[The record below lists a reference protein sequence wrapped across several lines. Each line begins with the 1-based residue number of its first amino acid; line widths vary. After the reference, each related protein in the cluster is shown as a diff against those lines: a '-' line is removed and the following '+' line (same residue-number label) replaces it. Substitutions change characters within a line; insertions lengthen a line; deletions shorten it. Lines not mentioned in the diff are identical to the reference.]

1 LGRPFVKKHDDI
13 NDVAAMRSRLIAA
26 RARLEGLPLA
36 SRLDAGPTDPA
47 TGESWH
53 RGNVLGHMNEMIDY
67 WTVQLRSAAS
77 GSREVGRDEDGYQS
91 RRQGIDGGNAAT
103 EAELKVAVDAG
114 IGRAIALLDSFSPAD
129 LDRVVVYHSRAGDRD
144 ARVGELLE
152 MLLVEH
158 VEEHV
163 SQLAGLG

>member
-1 LGRPFVKKHDDI
+1 MKKQDDRR
-13 NDVAAMRSRLIAA
+13 DAVVMRSRLVTA
-26 RARLEGLPLA
+26 RMRLEELPLA
-36 SRLDAGPTDPA
+36 SRLDSGPTDPA

-53 RGNVLGHMNEMIDY
+53 RGNVLGHMSEMIDY
-67 WTVQLRSAAS
+67 WTVQLRSAAG
-77 GSREVGRDEDGYQS
+77 GSREVGRDEAGYQS
-91 RRQGIDGGNAAT
+91 RRHGIDGGNAAT
-103 EAELKVAVDAG
+103 EAELKVAVDGG

-129 LDRVVVYHSRAGDRD
+129 LDREVVYHSRTGDRD
-144 ARVGELLE
+144 ASVGELLE

>member
-1 LGRPFVKKHDDI
+1 MKKQDDI
-13 NDVAAMRSRLIAA
+13 HDLTAMRSRLVAA
-26 RARLEGLPLA
+26 RMRLQELPLA

-53 RGNVLGHMNEMIDY
+53 RGNVLGHMSEMIDY
-67 WTVQLRSAAS
+67 WTVQLRSAAA
-77 GSREVGRDEDGYQS
+77 GSKEVGRDEAGYQS
-91 RRQGIDGGNAAT
+91 RRHGIDGGNAAT
-103 EAELKVAVDAG
+103 EAELKVAVDGG

-129 LDRVVVYHSRAGDRD
+129 LDRKVVYHSRTGDRD
-144 ARVGELLE
+144 AGVGELLE
-152 MLLVEH
+152 SLIVDH

>member
-1 LGRPFVKKHDDI
+1 
-13 NDVAAMRSRLIAA
+13 M
-26 RARLEGLPLA
+26 RLEELPMA

-53 RGNVLGHMNEMIDY
+53 RGNVLGHMSEMIDY
-67 WTVQLRSAAS
+67 WTVQLRRAAA
-77 GSREVGRDEDGYQS
+77 GSKDVGRDEEGYQS
-91 RRQGIDGGNAAT
+91 RRHGIDGGNAAN
-103 EAELKVAVDAG
+103 EAELKVAVDGG

-129 LDRVVVYHSRAGDRD
+129 LDREVVYHSRTGDRE
-144 ARVGELLE
+144 ARIGELLE

-163 SQLAGLG
+163 SQLAGLD

>member
-1 LGRPFVKKHDDI
+1 VKKHDDLH
-13 NDVAAMRSRLIAA
+13 DLAALRSRLMAA

-36 SRLDAGPTDPA
+36 SRLDAGPTDPT
-47 TGESWH
+47 TGERWH

-67 WTVQLRSAAS
+67 WTVQLRSAGA
-77 GSREVGRDEDGYQS
+77 GSREVGRDEAGYES
-91 RRQGIDGGNAAT
+91 RRHGIDGGNAAT
-103 EAELKVAVDAG
+103 ETELKIAVDEG
-114 IGRAIALLDSFSPAD
+114 IGRAIALLDSLSPAD
-129 LDRVVVYHSRAGDRD
+129 LDRVVVYHSRTGDRD

-163 SQLAGLG
+163 SQLAALG

>member
-1 LGRPFVKKHDDI
+1 MKKQDDM
-13 NDVAAMRSRLIAA
+13 NDVGVMRSRLVT
-26 RARLEGLPLA
+26 ARLRLEELPLA
-36 SRLDAGPTDPA
+36 NRLDTGPTDPA

-67 WTVQLRSAAS
+67 WTVQLRSAAA
-77 GSREVGRDEDGYQS
+77 GSKEVGRDEAGYQS
-91 RRQGIDGGNAAT
+91 RRHGIDGGNAAT
-103 EAELKVAVDAG
+103 EAELKVAVDGG

-129 LDRVVVYHSRAGDRD
+129 LDRKVVYHSRTGDRD

-152 MLLVEH
+152 SLLVEH

-163 SQLAGLG
+163 SQLADLG

>member
-1 LGRPFVKKHDDI
+1 MSDQTDLQSPATF
-13 NDVAAMRSRLIAA
+13 RSRLVAA
-26 RARLEGLPLA
+26 RDRLARLPIA

-53 RGNVLGHMNEMIDY
+53 RGNVLGHMNEMLGY
-67 WTVQLRSAAS
+67 WTVQLRNAAA
-77 GSREVGRDEDGYQS
+77 GARDVGRDEEGQRK

-103 EAELKVAVDAG
+103 EAELKLAVDHR
-114 IGRAIALLDSFSPAD
+114 IGGVVDLLDTLTPAD
-129 LDRVVVYHSRAGDRD
+129 LDREVLYHGRDGDRV

-152 MLLVEH
+152 FLLVGH

-163 SQLAGLG
+163 SQLASLA